1 MDANNQQDDV
11 MGQVKNYR
19 EKVAIYESLRVE
31 INTLLKGHNGGTE
44 HMHPD
49 DLARYRELARQR
61 DEALNEMRWF
71 EQQLLD
77 ENENEA

>member
-1 MDANNQQDDV
+1 MDTSHHEDDV

-19 EKVAIYESLRVE
+19 EKVTLYESLRLE
-31 INTLLKGHNGGTE
+31 INNLLKEHNGGTE
-44 HMHPD
+44 HMRPD
-49 DLARYRELARQR
+49 DLARYRDLARRR

-77 ENENEA
+77 DENEP